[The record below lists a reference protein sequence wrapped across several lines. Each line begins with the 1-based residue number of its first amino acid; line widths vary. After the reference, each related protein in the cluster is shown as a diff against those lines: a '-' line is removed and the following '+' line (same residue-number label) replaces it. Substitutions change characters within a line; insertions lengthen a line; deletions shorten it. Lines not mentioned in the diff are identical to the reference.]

1 MVLFIFVLIIIIIT
15 LIRGLFSWTLDRVS
29 KQRSNDSTSISCFC
43 QQLTENQRNGLPHAM
58 KEASDRQ

>member
-1 MVLFIFVLIIIIIT
+1 MVLFIFVLIIIIT

-29 KQRSNDSTSISCFC
+29 KQRSNDSTSISYFC